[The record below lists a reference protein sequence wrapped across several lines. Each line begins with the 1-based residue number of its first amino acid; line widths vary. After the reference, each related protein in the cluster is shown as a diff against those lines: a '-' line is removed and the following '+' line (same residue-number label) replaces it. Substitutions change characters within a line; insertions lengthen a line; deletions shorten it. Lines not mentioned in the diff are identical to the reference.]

1 MARDKQPSEEH
12 DPTLG
17 PAVTAVHV
25 GGESIVDR
33 LLPHAKKIGLAL
45 LGAALIVTA
54 VFTWR
59 WYQHRKAEKA
69 TSKVIAALAVLDRPV
84 KPGPDEMP
92 LDPKREAEAF
102 ADDAARDS
110 AALDAFARTGQA
122 RGAGALVEAQLL
134 ARTGKLDAALAIYR
148 KHAAA
153 KGVDGLLAREGVG
166 VVLESQ
172 AAAATDPAARQKLL
186 EDALAAYR
194 AIQTDDKGLRRDY
207 ALYHEGRLLE
217 ALGKNAEA
225 KAALEKAL
233 AVVPDS
239 ALEPVIRNRLSAL
252 GEGT

>member
-25 GGESIVDR
+25 GGESILDR
-33 LLPHAKKIGLAL
+33 LLPHVKKIGLAL
-45 LGAALIVTA
+45 LGAALIVSA

-69 TSKVIAALAVLDRPV
+69 TTKLVAALDVLERPV

-92 LDPKREAEAF
+92 IAPTPDQFE
-102 ADDAARDS
+102 DAASRDS
-110 AALDAFARTGQA
+110 AALDAFTRAGQA

-134 ARTGKLDAALAIYR
+134 LRAGKLDAALAIYR
-148 KHAAA
+148 KHSRAA
-153 KGVDGLLAREGVG
+153 GIDGPLAREGVG
-166 VVLESQ
+166 VVLEQQ

-186 EDALAAYR
+186 EEALAAYQ
-194 AIQTDDKGLRRDY
+194 AIQTDDKGPRRDY

-225 KAALEKAL
+225 KASLEKAL
-233 AVVPDS
+233 AVVPDTT
-239 ALEPVIRNRLSAL
+239 LEPVIRNRLSAL
-252 GEGT
+252 GEGS